1 MTAKSQESAPPK
13 TRTRTATVSYPY
25 HPLELCVDLAK
36 AVREIGN
43 GKQEVS
49 KSLLASHMKIDEQ
62 SSDFSQKIASA
73 KCYGLIEG
81 RNGFQLT
88 DLARGLFFPTQD
100 PDRERRIA
108 LLEAVNAPGA
118 YANLIAR
125 YDGSKPPAQDL
136 IGNVLSQQ
144 MGIPESWRMR
154 VAAFF
159 LRSMQYAGAVS
170 ADGHFRHKAEMEK
183 LRGSHQGPRPAH
195 NGSGNDALVTPPFS
209 QPPLENS
216 PPPATHDDLSRDDVE
231 VWTYRVEGKPFRI
244 EYPANMTKE
253 VWEKLKRFL
262 HALEPS
268 A

>member
-13 TRTRTATVSYPY
+13 TRIRTATVSYPY
-25 HPLELCVDLAK
+25 HPLELCIELAK

-49 KSLLASHMKIDEQ
+49 KSLLASHMKVDEQ
-62 SSDFSQKIASA
+62 SSDFSQKIASS
-73 KCYGLIEG
+73 KCYGLVEG
-81 RNGFQLT
+81 RNGLQLT

-100 PDRERRIA
+100 PERERRLA
-108 LLEAVNAPGA
+108 LLEAVSAPGA

-125 YDGSKPPAQDL
+125 YDGSKPPAQEL

-159 LRSMQYAGAVS
+159 LRSMQFAGAVS

-183 LRGSHQGPRPAH
+183 LKGGHQESPPAH
-195 NGSGNDALVTPPFS
+195 NGSGNGTAVTPPFS
-209 QPPLENS
+209 QPPQEKSS
-216 PPPATHDDLSRDDVE
+216 PPTMQDDPNRDDVE

-244 EYPANMTKE
+244 EYPASMTKE

-268 A
+268 D